1 MLSPRRLIPVPLVL
15 LALAGAGCGEERTAK
30 DVKDGGAES
39 AATESAGGGASSAS
53 VDALAAAVG
62 KDVSKAPT
70 IPATKGEAP
79 ADLVQKDVV
88 VGDGEAAK
96 LGDTVDVR
104 YTLAVWGGEKV
115 ESSWDSTPNN
125 VAFPLE
131 KGGLIDG
138 WINGVPG
145 MKPGGRRVLVVPAEQ
160 GYGDQGTPN
169 GSVPP
174 GATLVFVIDLVKATP
189 KPQG

>member
-39 AATESAGGGASSAS
+39 AATESAGGGASTAG
-53 VDALAAAVG
+53 VDALVAGVG

-79 ADLVQKDVV
+79 AELVQKDVV
-88 VGDGEAAK
+88 EGDGEAAK

-104 YTLAVWGGEKV
+104 YTLAVWGGKKV
-115 ESSWDSTPNN
+115 ESSWDSKPNN
-125 VAFPLE
+125 VAFPLVE
-131 KGGLIDG
+131 GGLIEG
-138 WINGVPG
+138 WIKGVPG
-145 MKPGGRRVLVVPAEQ
+145 MKPGGRRVLVVPAAQ
-160 GYGDQGTPN
+160 GYGDQGTPD

-174 GATLVFVIDLVKATP
+174 GATLVFVIDLIKATP
-189 KPQG
+189 GQG